1 MKTDLWVIKASWLW
15 IENDQP
21 TGIILSGLYSN
32 ERDQVQ
38 LQCSYEARFLMT
50 LVLFLLFSARRFL
63 NVRSSKKKGT
73 CLPKISIFTRL
84 VSVRYKTER
93 RARSLELKK
102 RG

>member
-63 NVRSSKKKGT
+63 NVRSSKKKGLVYRKFQF
-73 CLPKISIFTRL
+73 LPDLFRFVTKLNEEL
-84 VSVRYKTER
+84 V
-93 RARSLELKK
+93 A
-102 RG
+102 